1 MALQHSI
8 EGTPQQ
14 LAGMLE
20 RLSNTKRYRIVEADG
35 NREQGHES
43 SAIPPEIDTENAAA
57 IALLKQWREQ
67 DATDEPDEIRKAE
80 EELAEFKSNMNAN
93 REASGEGRVYP

>member
-1 MALQHSI
+1 MAQQHFI

-14 LAGMLE
+14 LVGMLG
-20 RLSNTKRYRIVEADG
+20 RLSSTKRYVITEAEES
-35 NREQGHES
+35 REQENKS
-43 SAIPPEIDTENAAA
+43 NAIPPQIDTENAAA
-57 IALLKQWREQ
+57 IALLKQWREK